1 MSEYHFSNA
10 VDYTH
15 VQLSEM
21 HNKSFKGYFFPMDL
35 TPEASAY
42 FWRVYQVDANRCVV
56 MHDHA
61 GAFVGMARMAT
72 RGKRG
77 WCGGFGIA
85 PEFRG
90 SGASKI
96 LAKQMV
102 QFARD
107 SGLAT
112 LQLEALTQ
120 NSRAIKLYEKVGFT
134 TRRRL
139 FGLTLTTDALPGATS
154 DNVSLHTTITTPE
167 ALLPWLSYIDKQYWG
182 RELPTLLT
190 LPTEAIIAYGPD
202 GQANGLLIQR
212 FDEKIRILATV
223 LQSRLTNTELAAL
236 LRQAAANATEIE
248 VYNEPEDQPFL
259 ALYRDLGFNEIFSQ
273 HEMVLTL

>member
-1 MSEYHFSNA
+1 MREYHFSNA

-15 VQLSEM
+15 AQLSEM
-21 HNKSFKGYFFPMDL
+21 HNRSFSGYFFPMEL

-77 WCGGFGIA
+77 WCGGFGIV

-96 LAKQMV
+96 LATQMV
-102 QFARD
+102 QVARD
-107 SGLAT
+107 SGLTT

-134 TRRRL
+134 SRRRL
-139 FGLTLTTDALPGATS
+139 FGLTLATDALPDATS
-154 DNVSLHTTITTPE
+154 DGISLQATTTTPD
-167 ALLPWLSYIDKQYWG
+167 ALLPWLPNVDKQYWG

-190 LPTEAIIAYGPD
+190 LLTEAIIARGPD
-202 GQANGLLIQR
+202 GQINGLLLQR
-212 FDEKIRILATV
+212 FDGKIRIFATV
-223 LQSRLTNTELAAL
+223 LQSRLTNVDLAVL
-236 LRQAAANATEIE
+236 LRQAAANVTEIE
-248 VYNEPEDQPFL
+248 VYNEPDDQPLL
-259 ALYRDLGFNEIFSQ
+259 ARYRDLGFNEFFSQ
-273 HEMVLTL
+273 YEMVLTL